1 MPLQSSVTV
10 GTSATLII
18 AEGERKALIISNI
31 GAVTVYLSL
40 SGDATVTTDTGAKA
54 GHPLPPGSRLVVAQD
69 DRRSVLPN
77 QAIYGIASASC
88 KVAVETVL

>member
-1 MPLQSSVTV
+1 MPILSSVTV

-18 AEGERKALIISNI
+18 AEGERKALVISNV

-40 SGDATVTTDTGAKA
+40 SGDATVTMDTGAKA
-54 GHPLPPGSRLVVAQD
+54 GHPLPAGSRYVVAQD

-77 QAIYGIASASC
+77 QAVYGIASAPC
-88 KVAVETVL
+88 KVAVETID

>member
-1 MPLQSSVTV
+1 MPLQSSVNV

-18 AEGERKALIISNI
+18 AEGERKALVISNV

-40 SGDATVTTDTGAKA
+40 SGDSTVTMDTGAKS
-54 GHPLPPGSRLVVAQD
+54 GHPLPPGSRYVVAQD

-77 QAIYGIASASC
+77 QAVYGIASATC
-88 KVAVETVL
+88 KVAIETIA

>member
-1 MPLQSSVTV
+1 MPLQNSVTV

-18 AEGERKALIISNI
+18 AEGERKALVISNV
-31 GAVTVYLSL
+31 GTVTVYISL
-40 SGDATVTTDTGAKA
+40 SGDATVTLDTGSKS

-69 DRRSVLPN
+69 DRRSTLPN

-88 KVAVETVL
+88 KVAVESV